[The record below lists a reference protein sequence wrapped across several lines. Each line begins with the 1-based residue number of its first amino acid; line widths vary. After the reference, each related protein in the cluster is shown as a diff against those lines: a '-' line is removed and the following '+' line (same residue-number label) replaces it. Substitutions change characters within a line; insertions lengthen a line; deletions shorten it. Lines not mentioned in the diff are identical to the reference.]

1 MVTPATDPAHTDAQD
16 KALDVLTARVDAL
29 AHESIEHRDH
39 RTRAET
45 RWSLI
50 AAVVGA
56 LGVGALVGAVTTR
69 DAVQATSLRVAALE
83 RAQTDAATSAR
94 ERDADDRRT
103 TEALVRLTVTVD
115 ALRARV
121 EDLTSELR
129 ARETAP
135 TRPAGR

>member
-1 MVTPATDPAHTDAQD
+1 MSPPPDPARDDAQD
-16 KALDVLTARVDAL
+16 KALDALTARIDKL
-29 AHESIEHRDH
+29 DRESAEHHDH

-45 RWSLI
+45 RWSII

-69 DAVQATSLRVAALE
+69 DAVQATALRVAALE
-83 RAQTDAATSAR
+83 RAQTDAAVTAR

>member
-1 MVTPATDPAHTDAQD
+1 MTTPAADPAHTDAQD

-83 RAQTDAATSAR
+83 RAQTDAAASAR

>member
-1 MVTPATDPAHTDAQD
+1 MTTPAIDPARDDAQD
-16 KALDVLTARVDAL
+16 KALDALTTRVDAL
-29 AHESIEHRDH
+29 ARESTEHRDH

-103 TEALVRLTVTVD
+103 TEALVRLTVTVES
-115 ALRARV
+115 LRAQV
-121 EDLTSELR
+121 ADLTSELR
-129 ARETAP
+129 ARESSAP
-135 TRPAGR
+135 RPAGR

>member
-1 MVTPATDPAHTDAQD
+1 MTTPAADPARDDAQD

-83 RAQTDAATSAR
+83 RAQTDAAASAR

>member
-1 MVTPATDPAHTDAQD
+1 VTTPAADPARDDAQD
-16 KALDVLTARVDAL
+16 KALDAVRVTVTAHGV
-29 AHESIEHRDH
+29 SIA
-39 RTRAET
+39 TLET
-45 RWSLI
+45 RWTLVAAI
-50 AAVVGA
+50 VGFVATVTATIAVVAIGG
-56 LGVGALVGAVTTR
+56 LLTTR
-69 DAVQATSLRVAALE
+69 DAVQGTTLRVAALE
-83 RAQTDAATSAR
+83 RAQADAASIAR

>member
-1 MVTPATDPAHTDAQD
+1 MTPPTDPARDDAQD
-16 KALDVLTARVDAL
+16 KALDALATRVDAL
-29 AHESIEHRDH
+29 ARESTEHRDH

-45 RWSLI
+45 RWSII

-69 DAVQATSLRVAALE
+69 DAVQATALRVAALE
-83 RAQTDAATSAR
+83 RAQADAASIAR

>member
-1 MVTPATDPAHTDAQD
+1 MTPTDPARDDAQD
-16 KALDVLTARVDAL
+16 KALDALTARIDKL
-29 AHESIEHRDH
+29 DRESTEHRDH

-45 RWSLI
+45 RWSII

-69 DAVQATSLRVAALE
+69 DAVQATALRVAALE
-83 RAQTDAATSAR
+83 RAQTDAAAVAR

>member
-1 MVTPATDPAHTDAQD
+1 VTTPAADPARDDAQD
-16 KALDVLTARVDAL
+16 KALDALRVTVTTQGTAITTL
-29 AHESIEHRDH
+29 
-39 RTRAET
+39 ET
-45 RWSLI
+45 RWTIVAAIVGFVAI
-50 AAVVGA
+50 AAVSAINGMLTA
-56 LGVGALVGAVTTR
+56 R
-69 DAVQATSLRVAALE
+69 DAVQATTLRIAALE
-83 RAQTDAATSAR
+83 RAQADAASIAR